1 MKIGELAKRS
11 GLAASRIR
19 FYEKIGLLKTVKRS
33 ANGYR
38 SYPPETLL
46 VLELITNAQDAGFSL
61 DELSGLL
68 PSDLGQWEHGALLE
82 TLKTKIR
89 DIEAMQERL
98 AASKAKLLE
107 VMAKVESKPDDMA
120 CADNARRVMS
130 EMGLGE
136 PNKAPDVDLPLAL
149 RFNL

>member
-61 DELSGLL
+61 DELSSLL
-68 PSDLGQWEHGALLE
+68 PSDLSQWEHGALLE

-89 DIEAMQERL
+89 DIEAMEKRL
-98 AASKAKLLE
+98 ATSKAKLLE

-136 PNKAPDVDLPLAL
+136 LKTPTGSGKTGA
-149 RFNL
+149 

>member
-61 DELSGLL
+61 DELSALL

-136 PNKAPDVDLPLAL
+136 LNKAPGTRDTDS
-149 RFNL
+149 

>member
-61 DELSGLL
+61 DELSSLL
-68 PSDLGQWEHGALLE
+68 PTDLGQWEHGALLE

-107 VMAKVESKPDDMA
+107 VMAKIESKPDDMA
-120 CADNARRVMS
+120 CANNARRVMS

-136 PNKAPDVDLPLAL
+136 LNKAIVTRDTDS
-149 RFNL
+149 

>member
-61 DELSGLL
+61 DELSSLL
-68 PSDLGQWEHGALLE
+68 PSDLGQWEHGVLLE

-136 PNKAPDVDLPLAL
+136 PNKTPVTRDTDS
-149 RFNL
+149 

>member
-61 DELSGLL
+61 DELSSLL
-68 PSDLGQWEHGALLE
+68 PSDLSQWEHGALLE

-89 DIEAMQERL
+89 DIEAMEKRL
-98 AASKAKLLE
+98 ATSKAKLLE

-136 PNKAPDVDLPLAL
+136 LKKATVTRDTDS
-149 RFNL
+149 

>member
-11 GLAASRIR
+11 GLTASRIR

-61 DELSGLL
+61 DELSSLL
-68 PSDLGQWEHGALLE
+68 PSDLEQWEHGALLE

-89 DIEAMQERL
+89 DIEAMEERL

-136 PNKAPDVDLPLAL
+136 LNKAPVTRETDS
-149 RFNL
+149 

>member
-136 PNKAPDVDLPLAL
+136 PNKAPGS
-149 RFNL
+149 RETGS

>member
-68 PSDLGQWEHGALLE
+68 PSDWGQWEHGALLE

-136 PNKAPDVDLPLAL
+136 LNKAPGTRDTDS
-149 RFNL
+149 